1 MSSKV
6 SGFQE
11 KVVCIIEARMA
22 STRLPS
28 KVLKDIG
35 GRNSLEH
42 IINRIQSVDT
52 ISEICLAT
60 TTKNEDQVIYELA
73 IASGVKCFR
82 GSENDVL
89 SRVLGAADML
99 SAEIIV
105 EVTGDCPFVDPLM
118 VDQYIEILKDND
130 LDYVSNNIVSTYP
143 DGFDI
148 QVFLTEALRKSSG
161 LASTREER
169 EHVTMHIRQ
178 NPQIFKTLNIVAPK
192 PYRYP
197 EISVTL
203 DTKEDLEVLRLIAEN
218 FKDIDLPSHT
228 QIIDYL
234 LANPEICEIN
244 SGIERKGFGI

>member
-1 MSSKV
+1 MGSTIFEVKD
-6 SGFQE
+6 

-22 STRLPS
+22 STRLPG

-42 IINRIQSVDT
+42 IVKRIKSLGN

-60 TTKNEDQVIYELA
+60 TTRTEDQVIIELA
-73 IASGVKCFR
+73 KSLGVKHYR
-82 GSENDVL
+82 GSDHDVL
-89 SRVLGAADML
+89 SRVLGAAETS

-105 EVTGDCPFVDPLM
+105 EITGDCPFVDPSM
-118 VDQYIEILKDND
+118 VDQYIEIIKTNN
-130 LDYVSNNIVSTYP
+130 LDYVSNNITSTYP
-143 DGFDI
+143 DGFDV
-148 QVFLTEALRKSSG
+148 QVFLTEALKKSSCM
-161 LASTREER
+161 ATTREER

-203 DTKEDLEVLRLIAEN
+203 DTKEDLEVLRLIAHH
-218 FKDIDLPSHT
+218 FFDVDSPSHM
-228 QIIDYL
+228 QIIDFL
-234 LANPEICEIN
+234 LANPEISKIN
-244 SGIERKGFGI
+244 SGIERRGFGI